1 MDLWVPWKTVSNTES
16 GCTFMA
22 KEQVS
27 YSRGG
32 KGCGGCVS
40 YRDMGQHC
48 EKIVTWL

>member
-1 MDLWVPWKTVSNTES
+1 MFNTAS

-22 KEQVS
+22 KEQGS
-27 YSRGG
+27 HGHGGRGRGG
-32 KGCGGCVS
+32 CGS